1 MYVQLNRCR
10 KAFGKIQLL
19 FLMKTLYK
27 LEIEKNFINLIFV
40 SAKKKKSTANI
51 ILNGKRPDALS

>member
-1 MYVQLNRCR
+1 MYVQLDRCE

-40 SAKKKKSTANI
+40 SAKKKKKKYS
-51 ILNGKRPDALS
+51 